1 MNNNLIEFI
10 KQFGP
15 IVLGIIIIFLILRWL
30 KQPRKKGS
38 QYSSL
43 PGEGRN
49 NRKPKGR
56 MTNFGKSGLTGQRTR
71 KQ

>member
-1 MNNNLIEFI
+1 MNSNLIEFI

-15 IVLGIIIIFLILRWL
+15 IVLGIIIIFLILYWL

-43 PGEGRN
+43 PGEGGN

-56 MTNFGKSGLTGQRTR
+56 MTNYGKVGKTTKRTR
-71 KQ
+71 